1 MAAFNSNILS
11 LAVCH
16 GLGGVPP
23 GFQIPSELQP
33 GYIYECVNSWF
44 GFPTGRWITISREP
58 QPQAGT
64 NLEATF
70 QTDAE
75 GHPLGAFSLDLQWLL
90 VPILLV
96 YRIGF
101 ERRNGQTVG
110 KRLTRVRV
118 IEIIPGTS
126 SVPPAAKRNLALFLP
141 ILIPGLAPIG
151 VPLWFWLIAY
161 GILFAVI
168 VWQIATR
175 RDTYYDK
182 AAATAV
188 VRVNAH
194 SPPLTVRAPAV

>member
-1 MAAFNSNILS
+1 MAA
-11 LAVCH
+11 
-16 GLGGVPP
+16 G
-23 GFQIPSELQP
+23 
-33 GYIYECVNSWF
+33 
-44 GFPTGRWITISREP
+44 
-58 QPQAGT
+58 
-64 NLEATF
+64 
-70 QTDAE
+70 
-75 GHPLGAFSLDLQWLL
+75 
-90 VPILLV
+90 PILLV

-151 VPLWFWLIAY
+151 VPLWFGLWFGLIVT